1 MKNKPF
7 LISAIVFGGLGL
19 LVLLLTVISFFEGDN
34 LISGAIASL
43 LNLSKDSFND
53 ATMAQVAVVF
63 FIPTFIFAFRTLAD
77 EDEATANK
85 AISAET
91 TSETPITVVRDPIS
105 VTDPVTDTKQSD
117 NSITEA
123 EVTEDLSE

>member
-1 MKNKPF
+1 
-7 LISAIVFGGLGL
+7 
-19 LVLLLTVISFFEGDN
+19 
-34 LISGAIASL
+34 
-43 LNLSKDSFND
+43 
-53 ATMAQVAVVF
+53 MAQVAVVF

-105 VTDPVTDTKQSD
+105 VTDPETDTKQSD

>member
-91 TSETPITVVRDPIS
+91 TSETPINVVRDPIS
-105 VTDPVTDTKQSD
+105 VTDPETDTKQSN